1 MRQLK
6 SRIWDNQ
13 NRRWITENGYSMH
26 CTSNWAIC
34 PFTGKLTDY
43 VGLWKSGEFGEDYAA
58 SPAAEHYLTAKGIVK
73 EPRYVVVQYTGKN
86 DELDNEVYEGDIV
99 YLNHYDVPEVDMQC
113 LFEVIFKAGAFQLK
127 PFKLGK
133 APNGGISSFHWLCYI
148 EGDDADGNIIYRYE
162 LPPPIPVCGFN
173 RMRVIG
179 NIFENPELLN

>member
-1 MRQLK
+1 MREIK
-6 SRIWDNQ
+6 YRVWDNLKKEWLKKKVYHF
-13 NRRWITENGYSMH
+13 NLFVNDAG
-26 CTSNWAIC
+26 
-34 PFTGKLTDY
+34 
-43 VGLWKSGEFGEDYAA
+43 VGEFKLLQH
-58 SPAAEHYLTAKGIVK
+58 PAGFTVQ
-73 EPRYVVVQYTGKN
+73 QYTGKN

-133 APNGGISSFHWLCYI
+133 APNGGISSFHWLRYI

-162 LPPPIPVCGFN
+162 LPPPIPICGFGK
-173 RMRVIG
+173 MRVIG